1 MRRRLLTLGLAL
13 AVLVA
18 VSAWLQHRQRTA
30 PPSVPPVVLVPST
43 LAVEGLTA
51 LECSVGAVETPQVRV
66 VREPGQPWRVA
77 TFHDAPA
84 DADRVR
90 RVVDLLRGL
99 TGEVRA
105 TGDRWFPEFLLGED
119 QALRLVLR
127 QGELVVCDLLIN
139 RSPTRSWVGFVRRR
153 DGDVICAVDR
163 NLLGEAAEV
172 WGDPVAF
179 PPSSTPWVE
188 LRLFP
193 ADPVALESVELAEFV
208 KGTWVVRGE
217 RHAPFEGAEPQELVR
232 AVAGQRAQAVVE
244 DPAKTPGAFK
254 TPRWR
259 WTVVERSGARW
270 ALEESSAPQKPVNG
284 APGGPTVAVRR
295 LPSGP
300 ELTMDADALES
311 LRERLLP
318 AAAQKTSAK
327 TSKRP

>member
-1 MRRRLLTLGLAL
+1 MRRRLLPLGLAL
-13 AVLVA
+13 AALVA

-30 PPSVPPVVLVPST
+30 PPSAPPVVLVPST
-43 LAVEGLTA
+43 LAAEGLTA
-51 LECSVGAVETPQVRV
+51 LECSVGAVEAPQVRLA
-66 VREPGQPWRVA
+66 REPGQPWRVA
-77 TFHDAPA
+77 TFQDAAA

-90 RVVDLLRGL
+90 RVVDRLRGL

-105 TGDRWFPEFLLGED
+105 TGDRWFPAFLLGDE

-139 RSPTRSWVGFVRRR
+139 RSPKRSWVSFVRRR
-153 DGDVICAVDR
+153 DGDVICAVEK
-163 NLLGEAAEV
+163 NLLGEVADV
-172 WGDPVAF
+172 WGDPAAF

-193 ADPVALESVELAEFV
+193 VDPAALERVELAESV

-217 RHAPFEGAEPQELVR
+217 RHAPFDGAEAQELAR
-232 AVAGQRAQAVVE
+232 TVAGQRAQAVVE
-244 DPAKTPGAFK
+244 APANTPSAFK
-254 TPRWR
+254 APRWR
-259 WTVVERSGARW
+259 WTVVERSGGRW
-270 ALEESSAPQKPVNG
+270 EIEESAAPKKPAKG

-300 ELTMDADALES
+300 ELTMDAEALQS
-311 LRERLLP
+311 LRGRLLP
-318 AAAQKTSAK
+318 AAAQKTPAT